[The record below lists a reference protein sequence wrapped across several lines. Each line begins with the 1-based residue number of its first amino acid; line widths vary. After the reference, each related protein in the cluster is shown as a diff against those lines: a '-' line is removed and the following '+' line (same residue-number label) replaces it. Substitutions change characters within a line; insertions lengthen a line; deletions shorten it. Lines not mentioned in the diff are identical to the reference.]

1 MEMAKDFQLY
11 VMIDDVLKNDFPE
24 VDDLGRRQEALDK
37 YLLETS
43 VGGRDTA
50 KDYILMLLGTSVIDE
65 VDGHLYL
72 QFIDNIEAG
81 RCPCSPVLQNIENR
95 QSQLLL
101 DTLKTDESHISMNW
115 IHDFLTPQLAT
126 SNLAALA
133 LNGKGESDHARLL
146 ESISASARF
155 HRLLTV
161 IALRPI
167 NQAFAAVVKPPTGPE
182 AVKALTGVIRRRLQA
197 TLQGV
202 LGQLQVKGSSNA
214 LKASL
219 LVGSLKSLKQR
230 LNTADKAFGLSKL
243 RETSLPRSLDMS
255 VNDFSFMRSR
265 PNSAIFERE
274 QLRQSACSAMIFLC
288 RLTVEQQA
296 LWRWILV
303 AKERTAKLTDF
314 ETGDRKIRGIA
325 KRSRKYAALTLWNS
339 LLPQPSRFTSVLHSP
354 VKTPYSE
361 LSCSRSSAYKVY
373 LSRLTKLNLLSVLV
387 MSVRCS
393 VEQLALWKWRLAV
406 THQRRRLMIR
416 ILKHC
421 AKAAVR
427 QKAKSALH
435 QWRLFTTKD
444 LSRLPLTLTKSSLR
458 WFFVKR
464 TVFTV
469 LSKLTDSHPR
479 LRRCNTMW
487 QSVVRLN

>member
-1 MEMAKDFQLY
+1 MEMAKDYQLY
-11 VMIDDVLKNDFPE
+11 VMIDDVLKNDFHE
-24 VDDLGRRQEALDK
+24 VDDLAKRQEALDK

-43 VGGRDTA
+43 VGGRDAA
-50 KDYILMLLGTSVIDE
+50 KDYILMLIGTSVIDE

-72 QFIDNIEAG
+72 QFISNIEAG

-95 QSQLLL
+95 QSHLLL
-101 DTLKTDESHISMNW
+101 DTLKTDESHISINW
-115 IHDFLTPQLAT
+115 THDFLTPRLAT

-133 LNGKGESDHARLL
+133 LNGKGEADHGRLL
-146 ESISASARF
+146 ESISASSRF

-161 IALRPI
+161 ISLRPI
-167 NQAFAAVVKPPTGPE
+167 NQAFSAIVKPPTGPA
-182 AVKALTGVIRRRLQA
+182 AVKDLTGVIRRRLQA

-202 LGQLQVKGSSNA
+202 LGQLKLKSNSNA

-230 LNTADKAFGLSKL
+230 LNTADKAFGLSRLK
-243 RETSLPRSLDMS
+243 ETSLRSLDVS
-255 VNDFSFMRSR
+255 GNDFSFMRSR
-265 PNSAIFERE
+265 PTSAIYERE
-274 QLRQSACSAMIFLC
+274 QLRQSACSALIFLC

-296 LWRWILV
+296 LWRWILI

-314 ETGDRKIRGIA
+314 ETGDRKIRVIA

-339 LLPQPSRFTSVLHSP
+339 LLPQPSRFTSVTNSP
-354 VKTPYSE
+354 VKTQYSE
-361 LSCSRSSAYKVY
+361 LSSSRSSAYKVY
-373 LSRLTKLNLLSVLV
+373 SSRLNKLNLLSVLV

-393 VEQLALWKWRLAV
+393 VEQLALWKWKLAV
-406 THQRRRLMIR
+406 TQQRRRLMIR

-421 AKAAVR
+421 TKATIR
-427 QKAKSALH
+427 QMAKSALH

-464 TVFTV
+464 AVFTMF
-469 LSKLTDSHPR
+469 SKLTDSHPR
-479 LRRCNTMW
+479 LRRCNSMW